1 MTAEGILKKINQTR
15 RYKLA
20 GYINAHT
27 DYEYYILDFK
37 HDALPR
43 SKDKDGQIVLAVKT
57 KNPETVVTDA
67 WRIVVDEVTYDDGP
81 HSKATDRHHFFE
93 HRCRVRLLEKVFDAA
108 FPEEEREKPEKPEKA
123 ESAPEK
129 PFAGWKGGRP
139 KLSFSA
145 SDAQKILEMR
155 KKGATIAEIAKEM
168 HVGIRRVLRFLHSEN
183 QNKNDN
189 EKKGK

>member
-1 MTAEGILKKINQTR
+1 MTAEDLLKKINQTR
-15 RYKLA
+15 RFKLA

-93 HRCRVRLLEKVFDAA
+93 HKTRVRLLEKVFDAD
-108 FPEEEREKPEKPEKA
+108 FPEDEQMKPEKA

-129 PFAGWKGGRP
+129 AFSGWKGGRP

-145 SDAQKILEMR
+145 AEGQKILEMR
-155 KKGATIAEIAKEM
+155 KKGATVAEIAKEM

-189 EKKGK
+189 KKKEK

>member
-1 MTAEGILKKINQTR
+1 MNADDILKKINQTR

-93 HRCRVRLLEKVFDAA
+93 HKTRVRLLEKVFDAA
-108 FPEEEREKPEKPEKA
+108 FPEDEQKAPEKA

-129 PFAGWKGGRP
+129 AFAGWKGGRP
-139 KLSFSA
+139 RRTLSDDERAAIIEKRAAGA
-145 SDAQKILEMR
+145 SINKI
-155 KKGATIAEIAKEM
+155 AAEM
-168 HVGIRRVLRFLHSEN
+168 HISNRLIASVVKTIKTT
-183 QNKNDN
+183 NKQ
-189 EKKGK
+189 ESK